1 MRLPVGIPAGRG
13 IAAERKQFCSG
24 EPEIMID
31 NHEEELIMLMPSIFG
46 ENLFDDDW
54 MDFTFDRDFWGRT
67 NN

>member
-31 NHEEELIMLMPSIFG
+31 NHEEELIMLMPSIFSD
-46 ENLFDDDW
+46 NWFDDF
-54 MDFTFDRDFWGRT
+54 MDFIVGWIFQVLR
-67 NN
+67 